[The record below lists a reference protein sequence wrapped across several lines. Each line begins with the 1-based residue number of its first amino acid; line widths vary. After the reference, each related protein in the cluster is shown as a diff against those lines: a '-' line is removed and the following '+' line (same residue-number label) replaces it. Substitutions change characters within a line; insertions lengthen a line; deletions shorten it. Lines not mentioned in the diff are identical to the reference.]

1 MLIHTI
7 RRRPA
12 IICHEREHAPTSS
25 CRRWRA
31 AMAALIAKHKH
42 LMSKWTRRGGGNAHK
57 QTRFFS
63 PQRSCY
69 GTHLWALLS
78 LERVLIFC
86 RGWTY
91 CRIPSHDVGGSA
103 GANAM
108 PARDA
113 LLLAMHC
120 IGFQNGRRHADE
132 NVWDHELATS
142 DPLKTL
148 EPPLYVGSKQTRTK
162 FSHKWRSNECQQEF
176 AQVYRTGTSTS
187 RSTYVLFYL

>member
-1 MLIHTI
+1 MDSKGRRKCSQANTI
-7 RRRPA
+7 LFTAKKLLRYTSVG
-12 IICHEREHAPTSS
+12 II
-25 CRRWRA
+25 
-31 AMAALIAKHKH
+31 IAWKGAH
-42 LMSKWTRRGGGNAHK
+42 LS
-57 QTRFFS
+57 
-63 PQRSCY
+63 QR
-69 GTHLWALLS
+69 LN
-78 LERVLIFC
+78 I
-86 RGWTY
+86 Y

-162 FSHKWRSNECQQEF
+162 FSHKWRSNEWKQEF
-176 AQVYRTGTSTS
+176 AQVYRTVDYKYRYT
-187 RSTYVLFYL
+187 VYL